1 MELIGKLQ
9 ILTKTG
15 KTGNTY
21 KVLSFTES
29 KTGQTVE
36 VGTEFNNA
44 QAIAKLSCLM
54 LELVQN
60 SK

>member
-1 MELIGKLQ
+1 MQLNGTLQ

-21 KVLSFTES
+21 KVLAFKET
-29 KTGQTVE
+29 KTGQTIE

-44 QAIAKLSCLM
+44 QAIAKVSCLI